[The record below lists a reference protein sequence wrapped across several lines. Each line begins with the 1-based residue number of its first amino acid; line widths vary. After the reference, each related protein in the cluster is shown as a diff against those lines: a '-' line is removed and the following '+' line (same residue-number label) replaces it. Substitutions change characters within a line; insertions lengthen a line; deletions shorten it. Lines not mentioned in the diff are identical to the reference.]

1 MTHEWKRFINFCPKS
16 VFQPRF
22 TCRGQIWR
30 KSAVEKL
37 TKSHL
42 LLLTKKLRCR
52 GHFWAPISPPLSR
65 SCL

>member
-16 VFQPRF
+16 AFQPRF

-42 LLLTKKLRCR
+42 LLLTKKTLVSRTLLSP
-52 GHFWAPISPPLSR
+52 HFAPT
-65 SCL
+65 